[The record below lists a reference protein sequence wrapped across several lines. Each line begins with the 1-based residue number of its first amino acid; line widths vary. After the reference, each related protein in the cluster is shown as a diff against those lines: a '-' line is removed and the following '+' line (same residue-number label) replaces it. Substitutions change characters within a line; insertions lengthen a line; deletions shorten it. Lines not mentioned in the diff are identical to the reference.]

1 MTRAAG
7 GNLLALSLATAISV
21 AAQAADEIKSG
32 KWEFT
37 TQMQLPG
44 AVQSAPSGQAAGG
57 NAPMTRIACID
68 AANPIPAETQCKVDQ
83 VDRRGSLVTWAM
95 TCNSPRGEI
104 HSAGSARYAGNTME
118 GTVTARVPGPNGQPV
133 DAPGYIAGR
142 YPSHLA
148 MPNSGVRR
156 YAAALQSL
164 VSAGARDRLARAEEP
179 VVRRLCAGGRWIRTF
194 GSAPNPLPFSETA
207 VPSPMTVD
215 GLVTGTRNR
224 KSESISLQ
232 RGVKC
237 EPAFA
242 GTNWADVNRRII
254 ITRVD
259 DRRIL
264 NGIFWVLRSGA
275 PWRDLSNM
283 DVDQTCRRSK

>member
-7 GNLLALSLATAISV
+7 GNLLALSLATAVSV

-68 AANPIPAETQCKVDQ
+68 AANPIPAEAQCKVDQ

-95 TCNSPRGEI
+95 TCNSPRGEV

-133 DAPGYIAGR
+133 DAPGHIAGR
-142 YPSHLA
+142 YLA
-148 MPNSGVRR
+148 PCD
-156 YAAALQSL
+156 A
-164 VSAGARDRLARAEEP
+164 
-179 VVRRLCAGGRWIRTF
+179 
-194 GSAPNPLPFSETA
+194 
-207 VPSPMTVD
+207 
-215 GLVTGTRNR
+215 
-224 KSESISLQ
+224 K
-232 RGVKC
+232 
-237 EPAFA
+237 
-242 GTNWADVNRRII
+242 
-254 ITRVD
+254 
-259 DRRIL
+259 
-264 NGIFWVLRSGA
+264 
-275 PWRDLSNM
+275 
-283 DVDQTCRRSK
+283 